1 MPKPVKR
8 SPSTT
13 TRTYSSP
20 RRAAQKSETRRA
32 IVRAAHD
39 LFVMNGYMR
48 TTIADIAREAGV
60 SPETV
65 YGTFGTKAALLHRT
79 WDVTV
84 GGDDEEVVF
93 HERPEVVAIRNE
105 PDLAMRLR
113 LWATFSTAT
122 QRRTSPF
129 MRMVEAAAA
138 SEPAAAEMLAEIGR
152 QRLAGMTVMAQSAAD
167 TGQLAVSVDECR
179 DIGWATTD
187 GAMWHRLVEQRGWS
201 DDQFAE
207 WLATLWTA
215 SFVRPLPVGDPWV
228 TSRAPSVTDR

>member
-1 MPKPVKR
+1 MTEPVNRRPNKA
-8 SPSTT
+8 S
-13 TRTYSSP
+13 RTYSSP
-20 RRAAQKSETRRA
+20 RREAQKSETRRA
-32 IVRAAHD
+32 IIRAAHD
-39 LFVMNGYMR
+39 LFIANGYTR
-48 TTIADIAREAGV
+48 TTVADIAREAGV
-60 SPETV
+60 SPETG
-65 YGTFGTKAALLHRT
+65 YGTFGSKATLLHRT
-79 WDVTV
+79 WDITV
-84 GGDDEEVVF
+84 GGDDEAVVF

-129 MRMVEAAAA
+129 MRMVEAAADA
-138 SEPAAAEMLAEIGR
+138 EPAAADMLAEIGR

-167 TGQLAVSVDECR
+167 TGQLAISVDECR

-201 DDQFAE
+201 DDQFAD

-215 SFVRPLPVGDPWV
+215 SFVRSWPVGDRRV
-228 TSRAPSVTDR
+228 TSPAPSVTDG